1 MLDSI
6 YQDIKITLKSHFY
19 IENLRILPYMY
30 ICDGLVGYFI
40 TFPNFVNH
48 WTCGL
53 SILKHNFIS
62 LLDATSYDK
71 LYELLNSGQFSR
83 LVSLLIWVHNVVEKV

>member
-6 YQDIKITLKSHFY
+6 YQDIKITFKSHFCS
-19 IENLRILPYMY
+19 ENLRILPSMY
-30 ICDGLVGYFI
+30 ICDGVVGYFI

-48 WTCGL
+48 LTCGL
-53 SILKHNFIS
+53 LILKHNVIS
-62 LLDATSYDK
+62 LPDATSYDK